1 MSVAT
6 AQQHTETATNCYH
19 CGDACTSDKI
29 VSDDKDFC
37 CQGCKTV
44 YEILSESELCAYYDL
59 EESPGQTLKDSEE
72 KSIYDFLDNQAI
84 KARMLDF
91 SGDNYEKVTFSVP
104 AIHCSSCIWLLENLD
119 RLNEGVIDSKVDFS
133 NKTVTAHYHPEELSL
148 REVAEMLDSIGYAP
162 LINLDED
169 GDKKRKEA
177 TYDRQLIIKMGVAG
191 FCFGNIML
199 LSFPD
204 YLGLTGIEQ
213 NYQSFFRFLNVI
225 LALPVVFY
233 AGVDY
238 FVSAFKSVRQRYANI
253 DIPIALGVSVLFL
266 RSFYEVAM
274 GIGPGYFDSLV
285 GLIFYLLIGKWFQN
299 KTYRSMSFDRDYKSY
314 FPLAVLR
321 KEDAGL
327 VSTQVTELT
336 KGDEI
341 AMRNGEII
349 PADAILID
357 DEAAIDYSFITGESE
372 AVLQKKGDY
381 LYAGGRH
388 SGPLARMIVQ
398 KEVSQSYLTRLW
410 NDDAFSQEE
419 EGRSMIDR
427 ISKYFTLTIIGIAV
441 LAGLYWQFTNPA
453 NTWLVFTAVLIVACP
468 CALALVTPFTS
479 GSVMRV
485 LGRNKF
491 YLKNASV
498 VEKFSA
504 VDSVVFDK
512 TGTITHT
519 TNKAVSF
526 AGDDLSEQEKA
537 LVLPVVKGST
547 HPLSRLIKEFLGA
560 PETEYLP
567 ESFVELPGKGI
578 NATVA
583 GVKVLLGSASF
594 VGASGSQTAG
604 LTKVYLKIGDVLRG
618 SFQVKS
624 QYREGIDVC
633 VQELAK
639 DHDLEVLSGD
649 NNNEAGALKQFF
661 PENTVMKFNQSPE
674 SKLREIKS
682 VQEKG
687 HAVVMLG
694 DGLNDAGALKQSDI
708 GIAVTEDIAAF
719 SPASDAILEASAL
732 AKLNQLLRFGKS
744 SRKVIWASFV
754 LSFLYNVVGISLAV
768 MGVFTP
774 LIAAILMPLSSISV
788 VFFTTFGVHL
798 FAKKFKLS

>member
-1 MSVAT
+1 MSVIEGHKEA
-6 AQQHTETATNCYH
+6 HTATNCYH
-19 CGDACTSDKI
+19 CGDACEAEKI
-29 VSDDKDFC
+29 VSDEKDFC

-44 YEILSESELCAYYDL
+44 YEILSENELCNYYDL
-59 EESPGQTLKDSEE
+59 EESPGITFKDAEE

-84 KARMLDF
+84 KAKMLQF

-119 RLNEGVIDSKVDFS
+119 RLHEGVIDSKVDFS
-133 NKTVTAHYHPEELSL
+133 NKTVTAHYQPQELSL
-148 REVAEMLDSIGYAP
+148 RQMAEMLDSIGYAP
-162 LINLDED
+162 LINLNED
-169 GDKKRKEA
+169 GEEKRKEES
-177 TYDRQLIIKMGVAG
+177 YDRQLIIKMGVAG

-204 YLGLTGIEQ
+204 YLGLTGIEKS
-213 NYQSFFRFLNVI
+213 YQSFFRYLNVL

-233 AGVDY
+233 AGADY
-238 FVSAFKSVRQRYANI
+238 FVSAFKSIRQRYANI

-266 RSFYEVAM
+266 RSFYEVAW

-314 FPLAVLR
+314 FPLAVL
-321 KEDAGL
+321 KQEEAGL

-357 DEAAIDYSFITGESE
+357 ERAAIDYSFITGESE
-372 AVLQKKGDY
+372 AVQQKKGDY

-388 SGPLARMIVQ
+388 TGPMARMIVQ

-410 NDDAFSQEE
+410 NDDAFSKEDNS
-419 EGRSMIDR
+419 RSMIDR

-441 LAGLYWQFTNPA
+441 LAGVYWQFVNPT

-491 YLKNASV
+491 YLKNAAV
-498 VEKFSA
+498 VEKFSTI
-504 VDSVVFDK
+504 DSVVFDK

-519 TNKAVSF
+519 TNRAVSF
-526 AGDDLSEQEKA
+526 SGDTLSAQEKA
-537 LVLPVVKGST
+537 LVLPVVMGST
-547 HPLSRLIKEFLGA
+547 HPLSRLIKEFLG
-560 PETEYLP
+560 ETEQNYLP
-567 ESFVELPGKGI
+567 ESFTELPGKGI
-578 NATVA
+578 DATVA
-583 GVKVLLGSASF
+583 GVRVLLGSAKF
-594 VGASGSQTAG
+594 VGEAHHAAAG
-604 LTKVYLKIGDVLRG
+604 LTHVYLKIGNMLRG

-624 QYREGIDVC
+624 QYRDGIETC
-633 VQELAK
+633 VQELAR
-639 DHDLEVLSGD
+639 DHELAVLSGD
-649 NNNEAGALKQFF
+649 NNNEASALRKFF
-661 PENTVMKFNQSPE
+661 PETTAMKFNQSPE
-674 SKLREIKS
+674 SKLREVKTM
-682 VQEKG
+682 QEQG

-798 FAKKFKLS
+798 FAKKFKLN

>member
-1 MSVAT
+1 MSVIEG
-6 AQQHTETATNCYH
+6 HKEVPTATNCYH
-19 CGDACTSDKI
+19 CGDACAADKI
-29 VSDDKDFC
+29 VSDEKDFC

-44 YEILSESELCAYYDL
+44 YEILNENELCAYYDL
-59 EESPGQTLKDSEE
+59 EESPGLTLKDSEE

-84 KARMLDF
+84 KAKMLDF
-91 SGDNYEKVTFSVP
+91 SGDNYEKVTFCVP

-133 NKTVTAHYHPEELSL
+133 NKTVTAHYHPQELSL
-148 REVAEMLDSIGYAP
+148 REMAEMLDSIGYAP
-162 LINLDED
+162 LVNLDED
-169 GDKKRKEA
+169 GDKKRKEE

-204 YLGLTGIEQ
+204 YLGLTGIEK
-213 NYQSFFRFLNVI
+213 NYQSFFRYLNVL

-233 AGVDY
+233 AGADY
-238 FVSAFKSVRQRYANI
+238 FVSAFKSIRQRYANI

-266 RSFYEVAM
+266 RSFYEVAT

-314 FPLAVLR
+314 FPLAVLK
-321 KEDAGL
+321 KEEVGL
-327 VSTQVTELT
+327 VSTQVTELS

-357 DEAAIDYSFITGESE
+357 DEAAIDYSFITGESD
-372 AVLQKKGDY
+372 AVQQKKGDY

-388 SGPLARMIVQ
+388 TGPMARMIVQ

-410 NDDAFSQEE
+410 NDDAFSQED

-427 ISKYFTLTIIGIAV
+427 ISKYFTLIIIGIAV
-441 LAGLYWQFTNPA
+441 LAGVYWQFTNPA

-504 VDSVVFDK
+504 IDSVVFDK

-519 TNKAVSF
+519 TNRAVSF
-526 AGDDLSEQEKA
+526 SGDELSVQEKA
-537 LVLPVVKGST
+537 LVLPVVMGST
-547 HPLSRLIKEFLGA
+547 HPLSRLIRGFLGEA
-560 PETEYLP
+560 EQEYLP
-567 ESFVELPGKGI
+567 ESFTELPGKGI
-578 NATVA
+578 DATVA
-583 GVKVLLGSASF
+583 GVRVLLGSATF
-594 VGASGSQTAG
+594 VGEEGNSAAG
-604 LTKVYLKIGDVLRG
+604 LTKVYLKIGNRLRG
-618 SFQVKS
+618 SFQIKS
-624 QYREGIDVC
+624 QYREGIETC

-639 DHDLEVLSGD
+639 DHELAVLSGD
-649 NNNEAGALKQFF
+649 NNNEASALRQFF
-661 PENTVMKFNQSPE
+661 PEATAMKFNQSPE
-674 SKLREIKS
+674 SKLREIKGM
-682 VQEKG
+682 QEQG

-719 SPASDAILEASAL
+719 SPASDAILEASVL
-732 AKLNQLLRFGKS
+732 AKLNQLLHFGKS
-744 SRKVIWASFV
+744 SKKVIWASFV

-788 VFFTTFGVHL
+788 VFFTTFGVHVL
-798 FAKKFKLS
+798 AKKFKLS

>member
-1 MSVAT
+1 MTVVKEPESIGT
-6 AQQHTETATNCYH
+6 TTQCYH
-19 CGDACTSDKI
+19 CGDACIPDKI
-29 VSDDKDFC
+29 VSDEKDFC

-44 YEILSESELCAYYDL
+44 YEILSENELCGYYDL
-59 EESPGQTLKDSEE
+59 EESPGLTLKDSAE

-84 KARMLDF
+84 KAKMLDF
-91 SGDNYEKVTFSVP
+91 SGDNYEKVTFSIP

-119 RLNEGVIDSKVDFS
+119 RLHEGVIDAKVDFS
-133 NKTVTAHYHPEELSL
+133 NKTVTAHYHPQELSL
-148 REVAEMLDSIGYAP
+148 RSLAEMLDSIGYAP
-162 LINLDED
+162 LINLEED
-169 GDKKRKEA
+169 GDKKHKEQ

-213 NYQSFFRFLNVI
+213 AYQSFFRYLNVL

-233 AGVDY
+233 AGADY
-238 FVSAFKSVRQRYANI
+238 FVSAFKSIRQRYANI

-314 FPLAVLR
+314 FPLAVLK
-321 KEDAGL
+321 KEEAGL
-327 VSTQVTELT
+327 VSTQVTELV
-336 KGDEI
+336 KGDEV
-341 AMRNGEII
+341 ALRNGEII

-372 AVLQKKGDY
+372 AVQQKKGDY

-388 SGPLARMIVQ
+388 TGPMARMIVQ

-410 NDDAFSQEE
+410 NDDAFSKEE

-427 ISKYFTLTIIGIAV
+427 ISKYFTLIIIGIAV
-441 LAGLYWQFTNPA
+441 VAGIYWQLTNPA

-498 VEKFSA
+498 VEKFNSI
-504 VDSVVFDK
+504 DTVVFDK

-519 TNKAVSF
+519 SNKAVNFSGE
-526 AGDDLSEQEKA
+526 ALSEQEKA
-537 LVLPVVKGST
+537 LVLPVVTGST
-547 HPLSRLIKEFLGA
+547 HPLSRLIKDFLGQV
-560 PETEYLP
+560 EQEYLP
-567 ESFVELPGKGI
+567 ESFAELPGQGI
-578 NATVA
+578 AARVA
-583 GVKVLLGSASF
+583 GVSVRLGSARF
-594 VGASGSQTAG
+594 VGIDGNQTAG
-604 LTKVYLKIGDVLRG
+604 LTKVYLQIGEKLRG
-618 SFQVKS
+618 SFQIKS
-624 QYREGIDVC
+624 QYREGIEAC
-633 VQELAK
+633 VQSLAK
-639 DHDLEVLSGD
+639 DHQLAVLSGD
-649 NNNEAGALKQFF
+649 NSNEAVSLKQFF
-661 PENTVMKFNQSPE
+661 PADTAMKFNQSPE
-674 SKLREIKS
+674 SKLLEVKGM
-682 VQEKG
+682 QELG

-732 AKLNQLLRFGKS
+732 SKVNQMLRFGKS
-744 SRKVIWASFV
+744 SQKVIWASFV

-788 VFFTTFGVHL
+788 VFFTTFCVHL

>member
-1 MSVAT
+1 MSIAT
-6 AQQHTETATNCYH
+6 AKQHTETATNCYH
-19 CGDACTSDKI
+19 CGDPCESDKI
-29 VSDDKDFC
+29 VSDEKDFC

-44 YEILSESELCAYYDL
+44 YEILSENELCNYYDL
-59 EESPGQTLKDSEE
+59 EASPGQTLKDADE
-72 KSIYDFLDNQAI
+72 KSVYDFLDNEAI

-91 SGDNYEKVTFSVP
+91 SGDNYEKVSFSVP

-119 RLNEGVIDSKVDFS
+119 RLNEAVIDSKVDFS
-133 NKTVTAHYHPEELSL
+133 NKTVTVHYHSEDMNL

-169 GDKKRKEA
+169 GDRKKKEA

-213 NYQSFFRFLNVI
+213 NYQSFFRYLNVL

-233 AGVDY
+233 AGADY
-238 FVSAFKSVRQRYANI
+238 FVSAFRSIRQRYANI

-266 RSFYEVAM
+266 RSFYEVAT

-314 FPLAVLR
+314 FPLAVLK
-321 KEDAGL
+321 KEESGL
-327 VSTQVTELT
+327 ISTQVTELV

-372 AVLQKKGDY
+372 AVQQKKGDY

-388 SGPLARMIVQ
+388 TGPMTRMIVQ

-410 NDDAFSQEE
+410 NDDAFSKEE

-498 VEKFSA
+498 VEKFST

-526 AGDDLSEQEKA
+526 SGDELSDQEKA
-537 LVLPVVKGST
+537 LVLPVVTGST
-547 HPLSRLIKEFLGA
+547 HPLSRLIKEFLGK
-560 PETEYLP
+560 PEKEYLP
-567 ESFVELPGKGI
+567 ESFTELPGKGI
-578 NATVA
+578 DAIVA
-583 GVKVLLGSASF
+583 GVKVLLGSAGF
-594 VGASGSQTAG
+594 VGAEGGQEAG
-604 LTKVYLKIGDVLRG
+604 LTRVYLKIGSRIRG
-618 SFQVKS
+618 SFAIRS
-624 QYREGIDVC
+624 QYRDGIESC

-639 DHDLEVLSGD
+639 DHKLAVLSGD
-649 NNNEAGALKQFF
+649 NNNEAAALRQFF
-661 PENTVMKFNQSPE
+661 PESTAMKFNQSPE
-674 SKLREIKS
+674 SKLREIKTI
-682 VQEKG
+682 QEQG
-687 HAVVMLG
+687 HGVVMLG

-732 AKLNQLLRFGKS
+732 SKLNQLLRFGKS

-798 FAKKFKLS
+798 FAKRFKLS

>member
-1 MSVAT
+1 MNEVR
-6 AQQHTETATNCYH
+6 ETKSIDNTSKCYH
-19 CGDACTSDKI
+19 CGDACVSDKI
-29 VSDDKDFC
+29 VSDEKDFC

-44 YEILSESELCAYYDL
+44 YEILNENELCAYYDL
-59 EESPGQTLKDSEE
+59 EENPGLTLKDANE

-84 KARMLDF
+84 KSRMLDF
-91 SGDNYEKVTFSVP
+91 SGDHHEKVTFSVP
-104 AIHCSSCIWLLENLD
+104 SVHCSSCIWLLENLD
-119 RLNEGVIDSKVDFS
+119 RLNDAVIDSKVDFS
-133 NKTVTAHYHPEELSL
+133 HKTVTVHYNPEELSL
-148 REVAEMLDSIGYAP
+148 RGLAEILDSIGYAP
-162 LINLDED
+162 LINLDSN
-169 GDKKRKEA
+169 GDEKRKEE

-213 NYQSFFRFLNVI
+213 TYQSFFRYLNVL
-225 LALPVVFY
+225 LAIPVVFY
-233 AGVDY
+233 AGADY
-238 FVSAFKSVRQRYANI
+238 FVSAFKSIRQHYANI

-266 RSFYEVAM
+266 RSFYEVAS

-314 FPLAVLR
+314 FPLAVL
-321 KEDAGL
+321 KNEASGL
-327 VSTQVTELT
+327 VSTQVTELK

-357 DEAAIDYSFITGESE
+357 NDAAIDYSFITGESE
-372 AVLQKKGDY
+372 AVQQTKGDY

-388 SGPLARMIVQ
+388 TGPMARMIVQ

-410 NDDAFSQEE
+410 NDEAFKDGTES
-419 EGRSMIDR
+419 RSIIDR
-427 ISKYFTLTIIGIAV
+427 ISKYFTLIIIGIAV
-441 LAGLYWQFTNPA
+441 LAGIYWQLTDPA

-491 YLKNASV
+491 YLKNAAV

-504 VDSVVFDK
+504 IDSVVFDK

-519 TNKAVSF
+519 TNKAVNFSGE
-526 AGDDLSEQEKA
+526 ALTEQEKA
-537 LVLPVVKGST
+537 LVLPVVTGST
-547 HPLSRLIKEFLGA
+547 HPLSRLIKDFLG
-560 PETEYLP
+560 ETGQAYQP
-567 ESFVELPGKGI
+567 ESFTELPGKGI
-578 NATVA
+578 EATVA
-583 GVKVLLGSASF
+583 GVRVLLGSSAF
-594 VGASGSQTAG
+594 VGEKKSQDPGVTR
-604 LTKVYLKIGDVLRG
+604 VYLKIGDRLRG
-618 SFQVKS
+618 SFSIKS
-624 QYREGIDVC
+624 QYRPGIETC
-633 VQELAK
+633 IQELAR
-639 DHDLEVLSGD
+639 DYELAVLSGD
-649 NNNEAGALKQFF
+649 NNNEARALKQFF
-661 PENTVMKFNQSPE
+661 PSDTSMKFNQSPE
-674 SKLREIKS
+674 SKL
-682 VQEKG
+682 QEVKG
-687 HAVVMLG
+687 MQEQGHTVVMLG

-732 AKLNQLLRFGKS
+732 SKLNQLLSFGKS
-744 SRKVIWASFV
+744 SKKVIWASFV

-768 MGVFTP
+768 IGVFTP

-788 VFFTTFGVHL
+788 VLFTTFGVHL